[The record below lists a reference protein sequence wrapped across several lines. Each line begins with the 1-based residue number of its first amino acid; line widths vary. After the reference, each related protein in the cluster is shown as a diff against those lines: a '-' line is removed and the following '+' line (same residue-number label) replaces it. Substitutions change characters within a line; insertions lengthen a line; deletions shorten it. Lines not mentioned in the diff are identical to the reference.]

1 MYLVNFPASRFPRV
15 FPSSGSVSWRAIHRI
30 MLLFFSRTDSL
41 SINLCTNRVIFIFH
55 HFYHSVICWNEI
67 RIRNRTNYSVKHYR
81 DQIDKIN
88 SIVCESIFEGIIS
101 VSKLVFLSSLLL
113 KEIQAP
119 NCRLFKFHLTS
130 RQVSRHPPSYVPI
143 NFRFNF
149 RPRSLFIYSISSPF
163 NSHRLPFA
171 KNGIFH

>member
-1 MYLVNFPASRFPRV
+1 MVVYHDERYIVLCFS
-15 FPSSGSVSWRAIHRI
+15 
-30 MLLFFSRTDSL
+30 FSRALILFL
-41 SINLCTNRVIFIFH
+41 SISARNRVIFIFH

-101 VSKLVFLSSLLL
+101 VSKLVFLSSL

-119 NCRLFKFHLTS
+119 NCRLFKFHLTP
-130 RQVSRHPPSYVPI
+130 RQVSRHPSSYVPI

>member
-1 MYLVNFPASRFPRV
+1 MTSDTSYYASLFLAHWFSFYQSLHEQSNFYL
-15 FPSSGSVSWRAIHRI
+15 PSFCH
-30 MLLFFSRTDSL
+30 LLKWDSY
-41 SINLCTNRVIFIFH
+41 SQ
-55 HFYHSVICWNEI
+55 S
-67 RIRNRTNYSVKHYR
+67 NYSIKHYR

-101 VSKLVFLSSLLL
+101 VSKLVFLSSLSL
-113 KEIQAP
+113 KEIRAP

-130 RQVSRHPPSYVPI
+130 RQVSRHPPSYIPI